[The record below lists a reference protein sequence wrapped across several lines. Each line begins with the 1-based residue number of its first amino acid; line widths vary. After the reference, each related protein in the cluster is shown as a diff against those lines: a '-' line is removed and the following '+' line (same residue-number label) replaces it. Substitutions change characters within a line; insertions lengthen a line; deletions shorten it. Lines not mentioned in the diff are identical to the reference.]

1 MDDERTVTANRVGR
15 IKTMSSPLEAKIR
28 PARLSDLPELVAMMG
43 AFNRADHVPWRPK
56 RVIPALRRLLREPRL
71 GRVLVVQGRAGEHL
85 HGYAVGTFGYD
96 LEFAGPD
103 AFVTEIFVRPAYRGT
118 GEGRRLLD
126 AITEAMRRGG
136 ASAIHLAVRRA
147 NRIARRLYETAGFA
161 PIPRLVLSKRLAR

>member
-1 MDDERTVTANRVGR
+1 MDTPR
-15 IKTMSSPLEAKIR
+15 PPKIR

-43 AFNRADHVPWRPK
+43 AFNRADHVPWRPQ
-56 RVIPALRRLLREPRL
+56 RVLPALRRLLRQPRL
-71 GRVLVVQGRAGEHL
+71 GRVLVAQAHAGGDL
-85 HGYAVGTFGYD
+85 YGYAVGTFGYD

-103 AFVTEIFVRPAYRGT
+103 AFVTEIFVRPGYRGT

-147 NRIARRLYETAGFA
+147 NKIARRLYETAGFA

>member
-1 MDDERTVTANRVGR
+1 MD
-15 IKTMSSPLEAKIR
+15 SSRPPKIR
-28 PARLSDLPELVAMMG
+28 PGRLSDLPELVTMMG
-43 AFNRADHVPWRPK
+43 AFNRADHVLWRRQ
-56 RVIPALRRLLREPRL
+56 RVLPALRRLLREPRL
-71 GRVLVVQGRAGEHL
+71 GRVLVAEAPVGEDL

-103 AFVTEIFVRPAYRGT
+103 AFVTEIFVRPRYRGT

-136 ASAIHLAVRRA
+136 AGAIHLAVRRA
-147 NRIARRLYETAGFA
+147 NRVARRLYETAGFA